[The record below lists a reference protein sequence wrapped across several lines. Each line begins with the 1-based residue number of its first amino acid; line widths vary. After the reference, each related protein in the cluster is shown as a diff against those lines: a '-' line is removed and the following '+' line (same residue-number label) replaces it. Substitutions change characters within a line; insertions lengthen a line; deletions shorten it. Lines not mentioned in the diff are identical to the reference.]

1 MQEHGVGRGVR
12 VVSASG
18 GAPFLYHY
26 LLSGHI
32 KTKHYDFSARSTTHL
47 KIWSSAERPISG
59 GCSAASGQYK
69 VLWLVWG
76 ADQRASERQSHM
88 EGQGS
93 YRLEGTDVSLEGRAS
108 TRLPTRPRLSCCGMT
123 GSRNLREAAEGYN
136 GGVTI
141 FRCL

>member
-1 MQEHGVGRGVR
+1 MQEHGAGRGVR

-76 ADQRASERQSHM
+76 ADQRASESQSRG
-88 EGQGS
+88 EGARRPQARGDRREPGGKKGLRATPDAAAPEPLRREGLEEASGS
-93 YRLEGTDVSLEGRAS
+93 
-108 TRLPTRPRLSCCGMT
+108 
-123 GSRNLREAAEGYN
+123 
-136 GGVTI
+136 
-141 FRCL
+141 